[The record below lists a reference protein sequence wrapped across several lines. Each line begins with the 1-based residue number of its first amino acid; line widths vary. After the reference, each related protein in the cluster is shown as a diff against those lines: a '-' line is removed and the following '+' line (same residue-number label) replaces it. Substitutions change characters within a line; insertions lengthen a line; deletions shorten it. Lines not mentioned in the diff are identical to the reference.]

1 MTLINKINDLEQEI
15 NTKHDELHKLKL
27 EFQNLQN
34 KFEKNYYYYC
44 SDSVEKLVYIQSVN
58 NYQDNFLY
66 VTAVSITINTSSK
79 LIINLGDDIFHE
91 NKLTTLITEKEFIEK
106 YNTWKIQFQSN
117 FDKILPNHKTI
128 INI

>member
-1 MTLINKINDLEQEI
+1 MLINKINNLEQEI

-34 KFEKNYYYYC
+34 KFERNYYYYC

-58 NYQDNFLY
+58 NYQDKFLY
-66 VTAVSITINTSSK
+66 VTAVSITINASNELK
-79 LIINLGDDIFHE
+79 INLGDDIFHE

-106 YNTWKIQFQSN
+106 YNTWKIQFQSIFN
-117 FDKILPNHKTI
+117 KILPNYKTI